1 MIRSDSAIA
10 YGLASTIVLLVVG
23 ACLYVMFIPW
33 INGLGT
39 ELNERAA
46 NKEATW
52 ETMASFSLVQTMYQ
66 YGVPIFLLLIALY
79 YAINRAL
86 LKKREEGYG

>member
-1 MIRSDSAIA
+1 MLRSDSAIA
-10 YGLASTIVLLVVG
+10 YGFSSTVALLVVG

-39 ELNERAA
+39 VLNEKAA
-46 NKEATW
+46 AEDATW
-52 ETMASFSLVQTMYQ
+52 ETMGAFSLVQTMYQ
-66 YGVPIFLLLIALY
+66 YGVPIFLLFIALY